1 MQLRSRPVERTLSTK
16 ANALNTL
23 SSLQVLRGFA
33 ASLVVFH
40 HAARAFTA
48 NWPADAAPPGF
59 WIFSSERIVGAGA
72 IGVDIFFLIS
82 GFIMVFVSPPYVN
95 REKPARD
102 FIIRRTIR
110 VYPMYAIATSLIIA
124 IAFLRFY
131 RHSSIAT
138 LPPISL
144 SRIVAAFAFVPTF
157 DENGNVQPIL
167 GVGWTLFYE
176 MFFYVCFAA
185 VVAVFRRRIIGPLTV
200 IFCAANATA
209 WIFGAHDAISKFFA
223 NTIVFEFLFGC
234 AIGSLFQRRAIT
246 AAYAWP
252 LLFIGLGLMIAGSA
266 FAFPESARFIFWG
279 IPSMIVLLSCLKL
292 ELAHIKCPRVLLL
305 LGDASYSVYL
315 FQVIVIYESRDIAR
329 KLIDLSRF
337 PGDLVV
343 LVFAIL
349 AIISGTIVYRLVEAP
364 LNSFLL
370 RLYRGQQ
377 RLTEAHSVPAT
388 ETERAVPA
396 PLPD

>member
-1 MQLRSRPVERTLSTK
+1 MALNRFLQTQLRSRPMERTLPTK

-23 SSLQVLRGFA
+23 SSLQMLRGFA

-48 NWPADAAPPGF
+48 NWPVDAAPLAF
-59 WIFSSERIVGAGA
+59 RIFSSERIVGAGA

-82 GFIMVFVSPPYVN
+82 GFIMVYVSPPYVN
-95 REKPARD
+95 REKPAWD
-102 FIIRRTIR
+102 FIVRRTIR
-110 VYPMYAIATSLIIA
+110 VYPMYAIATSLIVA

-131 RHSSIAT
+131 RHSSIDA

-176 MFFYVCFAA
+176 MFFYVCFTA
-185 VVAVFRRRIIGPLTV
+185 VVAIFRRRIIGPLAV
-200 IFCAANATA
+200 IFCAANAIA
-209 WIFGAHDAISKFFA
+209 WIFGGHDAISKFFA

-246 AAYAWP
+246 TAYAWP
-252 LLFIGLGLMIAGSA
+252 LLFIGLGLMIAGST

-292 ELAHIKCPRVLLL
+292 EFAHIKSPRVPLL

-315 FQVIVIYESRDIAR
+315 FHVIVIYESRDIAR

-343 LVFAIL
+343 LVCAIL

-377 RLTEAHSVPAT
+377 RLTEAYSGS
-388 ETERAVPA
+388 R
-396 PLPD
+396 D

>member
-1 MQLRSRPVERTLSTK
+1 
-16 ANALNTL
+16 
-23 SSLQVLRGFA
+23 
-33 ASLVVFH
+33 
-40 HAARAFTA
+40 
-48 NWPADAAPPGF
+48 
-59 WIFSSERIVGAGA
+59 
-72 IGVDIFFLIS
+72 
-82 GFIMVFVSPPYVN
+82 
-95 REKPARD
+95 
-102 FIIRRTIR
+102 
-110 VYPMYAIATSLIIA
+110 
-124 IAFLRFY
+124 
-131 RHSSIAT
+131 

-144 SRIVAAFAFVPTF
+144 SRIVAAFAFVPTV

-185 VVAVFRRRIIGPLTV
+185 VVAVFRRRIIGPLAV
-200 IFCAANATA
+200 VFCAANALA
-209 WIFGAHDAISKFFA
+209 WIFGGEDAISKFFA

-234 AIGSLFQRRAIT
+234 AIGSLFQRQAIT

-252 LLFIGLGLMIAGSA
+252 VLFIGLGLMIAGSA

-292 ELAHIKCPRVLLL
+292 ELVHIKCPRILLL

-315 FQVIVIYESRDIAR
+315 VHVIVIYESRDIAR

-377 RLTEAHSVPAT
+377 RVAESHSVPAA
-388 ETERAVPA
+388 ETARAA
-396 PLPD
+396 PSSLSD